1 MIDWIG
7 LQNFHFIRPA
17 YLLLFLILI
26 FLYLALRQRD
36 NSLHFWQQV
45 MSIEVLDQL
54 TIKGSNYQWFSPSK
68 VMPIVGS
75 IAIIVAAGPSFTQVP
90 SPFNEDKA
98 GLVIAL
104 DVSETMQQSDLA
116 PTRLL
121 RAKQKVNDLLTLR
134 GDSNTALIAYAGSA
148 HIVMPLTN
156 DGNMI
161 RQFIKPLSPAMMP
174 RAGKIPDNILPLTE
188 DILNPTGVPGTLLLL
203 TDGSSSEAQQNFQ
216 AFFQQQQHQLVIW
229 AIGDDKVK
237 AKPGSNFLPL
247 QLNSLQQL
255 ASASNGRLVRFTH
268 NKDDIETVNNY
279 IENNLVVVNDGT
291 RPWLDAGYPLV
302 FLIAFSYVFWFR
314 RGWTLQ
320 W

>member
-1 MIDWIG
+1 MIDWVS

-17 YLLLFLILI
+17 YLLLFLVLI
-26 FLYLALRQRD
+26 FLYFALRQRD

-45 MSIEVLDQL
+45 MSIEVLEHL
-54 TIKGSNYQWFSPSK
+54 TIKGSNFEWFSPSK
-68 VMPIVGS
+68 IMPVVGTM
-75 IAIIVAAGPSFTQVP
+75 AIIVAAGPTFTQVP

-98 GLVIAL
+98 GLVIAV

-116 PTRLL
+116 PNRLL
-121 RAKQKVNDLLTLR
+121 RAKQKVNDLLDIR

-161 RQFIKPLSPAMMP
+161 RQFMKPLSPKMMP
-174 RAGKIPDNILPLTE
+174 RAGKMPDNILPLTSQ
-188 DILNPTGVPGTLLLL
+188 ILNPTNVPGTLLLM

-216 AFFQQQQHQLVIW
+216 AFFEVQQHQLIIW

-247 QLNSLQQL
+247 QINSLEQL
-255 ASASNGRLVRFTH
+255 AKASNGRVVRFSH
-268 NKDDIETVNNY
+268 NKEDVGTVNDY
-279 IENNLVVVNDGT
+279 IENNLVIVEDGT

-302 FLIAFSYVFWFR
+302 FVIAFSYLFWFR